1 MTVAGLQGGSA
12 KHATGVPGQGTYE
25 DLLRRGACAVPAP
38 DVAEAARHADLG
50 PARGPV
56 DRAHEPRRVHE
67 GLQQHQRMMKPCRP
81 VPHQM
86 ARAQRT
92 RDPRLGTGRR
102 SRNRVLLATR
112 CSRVLVAQRPANPRV
127 TRLAL
132 QRAAENAP
140 APPTRRATDTT
151 ASRPPSAPPQGND
164 ASPSQHGTAPPPR
177 ATPHR
182 ASAKARSRPRSDQ
195 PLCQEDLYRN
205 SSRKST
211 PKRIRLESRRLS
223 QNKNPPWAPTELALT
238 LKRIPIAC
246 RSGLRTRLCLRRVH
260 CARPRFANRREV
272 RAAPSGFSC
281 PRTRSNY
288 GRQKCC

>member
-38 DVAEAARHADLG
+38 DAAEAARHAELG

-67 GLQQHQRMMKPCRP
+67 SLQQHQRMMKPCRP

-86 ARAQRT
+86 ARAQPQHPGPEIGHRAQEQE
-92 RDPRLGTGRR
+92 PGVVGHQMQP
-102 SRNRVLLATR
+102 V
-112 CSRVLVAQRPANPRV
+112 VLVAQRPANPRV

-132 QRAAENAP
+132 QRRRRKRRQRHPLAAP
-140 APPTRRATDTT
+140 QRAIPQRL
-151 ASRPPSAPPQGND
+151 AHPSAPPQGND

-182 ASAKARSRPRSDQ
+182 ASPAKAPSRPRSDAA
-195 PLCQEDLYRN
+195 PVQETCTATQAGSPPQRGSALK
-205 SSRKST
+205 SRS
-211 PKRIRLESRRLS
+211 LS
-223 QNKNPPWAPTELALT
+223 QNKNPP
-238 LKRIPIAC
+238 
-246 RSGLRTRLCLRRVH
+246 
-260 CARPRFANRREV
+260 
-272 RAAPSGFSC
+272 
-281 PRTRSNY
+281 
-288 GRQKCC
+288 